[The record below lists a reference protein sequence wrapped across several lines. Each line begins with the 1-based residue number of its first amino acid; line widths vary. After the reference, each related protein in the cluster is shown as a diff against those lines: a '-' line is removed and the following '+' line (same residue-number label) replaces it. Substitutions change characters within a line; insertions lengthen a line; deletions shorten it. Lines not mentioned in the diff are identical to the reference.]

1 MKKDNEKLTDLLI
14 SKGLNRRTKIV
25 GGLVLAG
32 VLVGG
37 FYTWQSKENENT
49 LTYVTQE
56 AHRDALSVTVTADG
70 TLKPMRTVTLGSELS
85 GIVREVAVDVN
96 DSVKTGDVLIELDRK
111 NLTAKVEQAC
121 ASVKSAEAK
130 YEQAKATVN
139 ESRLKLK
146 RMQELNRLSNGVMPT
161 RTELEAQEAKAAKDR
176 ADLIV
181 ARTQISS
188 AKATLLTA
196 ENDLEKASIKSPI
209 DGVVLA
215 RSVEPGYAV
224 AASLQAVELLSLAS
238 DLRELELQ
246 VQVDEA
252 DIGVVKVGQQAYF
265 TVSSYPD
272 RRFPAVL
279 KKVAFGAQTNE
290 NVVTY
295 TTYLDVDNT
304 DMLLRPGMT
313 ASATILTSAKDDAL
327 LVPNSAFRY
336 SPRTKRERTVI
347 DKMAAQRHGSGGAN
361 KTAKETAFHGE
372 QRKTLYVLR
381 DGRPERISVLTG
393 LTDGIHTEILSD
405 ELKPGES
412 VVVDQHR
419 ADKKR

>member
-1 MKKDNEKLTDLLI
+1 MKNQNEKLAELLTLR
-14 SKGLNRRTKIV
+14 GLATRTKV
-25 GGLVLAG
+25 AGGLVLVGLLAG
-32 VLVGG
+32 GI
-37 FYTWQSKENENT
+37 YAWQSPSAEAKV
-49 LTYVTQE
+49 TYVTE
-56 AHRDALSVTVTADG
+56 AVHRNELSVTVSADG

-85 GIVREVAVDVN
+85 GIVREVTVDVN
-96 DSVKTGDVLIELDRK
+96 DEVKTGDVLIELDRK
-111 NLTAKVEQAC
+111 NLSAQVEQAR

-130 YEQAKATVN
+130 LVQAKATVH

-146 RMQELNRLSNGVMPT
+146 RMQELNRLSKGVMPT
-161 RTELEAQEAKAAKDR
+161 RTELETQEAKVAKDR
-176 ADLIV
+176 ADVVV
-181 ARTQISS
+181 AQTQITS

-252 DIGVVKVGQQAYF
+252 DIGVVKVGQSAYF
-265 TVSSYPD
+265 TVSAYPD
-272 RRFPAVL
+272 RQFPAVL

-295 TTYLDVDNT
+295 TTYLDVDNK

-313 ASATILTSAKDDAL
+313 ASATILTSDKDDVL

-336 SPRTKRERTVI
+336 NPRLKRERSMW
-347 DKMAAQRHGSGGAN
+347 DKMAAQGHGAKPVS
-361 KTAKETAFHGE
+361 KTAKETTYHGE
-372 QRKTLYVLR
+372 QQKTLYVLR
-381 DGRPERISVLTG
+381 NGNPERMTVLTG

-405 ELKPGES
+405 ELKPGDE
-412 VVVDQHR
+412 VIVDQHR
-419 ADKKR
+419 SGKSR

>member
-1 MKKDNEKLTDLLI
+1 MKNDNEKLGRLLTPQ
-14 SKGLNRRTKIV
+14 KFTMRGKVLTGLILV
-25 GGLVLAG
+25 ALLGGAYFG
-32 VLVGG
+32 
-37 FYTWQSKENENT
+37 WQSKEDASAV
-49 LTYVTQE
+49 TYVTETAQ
-56 AHRDALSVTVTADG
+56 RDELSVTVTADG

-85 GIVREVAVDVN
+85 GIVREVTVDVN

-111 NLTAKVEQAC
+111 NLSAKVEQAR
-121 ASVKSAEAK
+121 ASVASAEAK
-130 YEQAKATVN
+130 RVQSQATVN

-146 RMQELNRLSNGVMPT
+146 RMLELNRLSNGTMPT
-161 RTELEAQEAKAAKDR
+161 RTELEAQEARVAKDR

-181 ARTQISS
+181 AETQITS
-188 AKATLLTA
+188 ARATLLTA

-252 DIGVVKVGQQAYF
+252 DIGVVTVGQKAYF

-272 RRFPAVL
+272 RQFPATL
-279 KKVAFGAQTNE
+279 KKVAFGSNTNE

-304 DMLLRPGMT
+304 AMLLRPGMT
-313 ASATILTSAKDDAL
+313 ASATILTSFKEDVL

-336 SPRTKRERTVI
+336 NPRMKRERSMW
-347 DKMAAQRHGSGGAN
+347 DKMAAQGHGAKQLE
-361 KTAKETAFHGE
+361 KTAKETVYHGE
-372 QRKTLYVLR
+372 QKKSLYVLR
-381 DGRPERISVLTG
+381 NGKPERITVLTG
-393 LTDGIHTEILSD
+393 LTDGVHTEILSD
-405 ELKPGES
+405 ELKTGDA
-412 VVVDQHR
+412 VIVDQHR
-419 ADKKR
+419 AGKKK

>member
-1 MKKDNEKLTDLLI
+1 MKKENEKMTDLLT
-14 SKGLNRRTKIV
+14 SKGLSRRTKIA
-25 GGLVLAG
+25 GSLVLAG

-37 FYTWQSKENENT
+37 FYAWQSTGDENKI
-49 LTYVTQE
+49 TYVTKE

-111 NLTAKVEQAC
+111 NLTAKVEQAR

-161 RTELEAQEAKAAKDR
+161 RTELEAQEARAAKDR

-196 ENDLEKASIKSPI
+196 DNDLEKASIKSPI

-252 DIGVVKVGQQAYF
+252 DIGVVKVGQKAYF

-347 DKMAAQRHGSGGAN
+347 DKMAAQRHGSGQAN

-405 ELKPGES
+405 ELKAGES

>member
-1 MKKDNEKLTDLLI
+1 MKKENEKMTDLLT
-14 SKGLNRRTKIV
+14 SNGLSRRTKIA
-25 GGLVLAG
+25 GSLVLAG

-37 FYTWQSKENENT
+37 FYAWQSTGDENKI
-49 LTYVTQE
+49 TYVTKE

-111 NLTAKVEQAC
+111 NLTAKVEQAR

-161 RTELEAQEAKAAKDR
+161 RTELEAQEARAAKDR

-196 ENDLEKASIKSPI
+196 DNDLEKASIKSPI

-252 DIGVVKVGQQAYF
+252 DIGVVKVGQKAYF

-347 DKMAAQRHGSGGAN
+347 DKMAAQRHGSGQAN

-405 ELKPGES
+405 ELKAGES